1 MKHKYFNGMVAALM
15 LVFLFSGEVL
25 AQKQVIRVEEF
36 GTQTNGE
43 VLTMNFSIVL
53 SNVLV
58 PSDNQL
64 VFTPILRSES
74 GEQKVLRSVV
84 LNGKSRNNLYKRSL
98 SLNGLG
104 DGYIDPAVYS
114 VLAVNSNTAST
125 TVTYEEA
132 FSFEPWMNGASVYL
146 IKDMIECCDDE
157 HYREELLVSDGIR
170 PMAAARITPPTK
182 KTTTPPVKKRTKEE
196 EEAERLRLLREQ
208 EKAKNGLKPPVKK
221 NRLVTTE
228 GGFVTP
234 PQQNKERHA
243 ERGEAF
249 LYFRQGE
256 AKILT
261 DIADNA
267 GELAEIDNI
276 LNYVKNTPD
285 AILSALV
292 IQAYA
297 SPEGDADYNLALSQ
311 RRAMA
316 LLTYVSEKHH
326 LSPNVRVIAEGMGE
340 DWDKLSDLVEAD
352 INVTNKSQVLNILRM
367 PNVAERKK
375 KLEDFDGGHV
385 HQYISAALYPRLRR
399 TDYIIEFTTPK

>member
-1 MKHKYFNGMVAALM
+1 MKHKFFNGMVAALM

-36 GTQTNGE
+36 GTRTNGE
-43 VLTMNFSIVL
+43 MLAMNFNIVL
-53 SNVLV
+53 SNVLI
-58 PSDNQL
+58 PSNNQL
-64 VFTPILRSES
+64 VFTPVLRSNS
-74 GEQKVLRSVV
+74 GAHPDQVLRSVV

-132 FSFEPWMNGASVYL
+132 FPFEQWMNDASVYL

-157 HYREELLVSDGIR
+157 HHREELLVSDGIR
-170 PMAAARITPPTK
+170 PVAAARITPPATK
-182 KTTTPPVKKRTKEE
+182 PTREE
-196 EEAERLRLLREQ
+196 ESARSRLLREQ
-208 EKAKNGLKPPVKK
+208 EKAKNRQKPPANKPVTKK
-221 NRLVTTE
+221 DD
-228 GGFVTP
+228 FVTP
-234 PQQNKERHA
+234 PQHNKERHA

-249 LYFRQGE
+249 LYFKQGE

-267 GELAEIDNI
+267 EELAEIDNS
-276 LNYVKNTPD
+276 LNFIKNNPEAT
-285 AILSALV
+285 LSALV
-292 IQAYA
+292 IRAYA

-326 LSPNVRVIAEGMGE
+326 LSPNILVIAEGMGE
-340 DWDKLSDLVEAD
+340 DWDKLSDLVAAD

-375 KLEDFDGGHV
+375 KLEDFDGGHSY
-385 HQYISAALYPRLRR
+385 QYISAALYPRLRR
-399 TDYIIEFTTPK
+399 TNYTIEFTTPK